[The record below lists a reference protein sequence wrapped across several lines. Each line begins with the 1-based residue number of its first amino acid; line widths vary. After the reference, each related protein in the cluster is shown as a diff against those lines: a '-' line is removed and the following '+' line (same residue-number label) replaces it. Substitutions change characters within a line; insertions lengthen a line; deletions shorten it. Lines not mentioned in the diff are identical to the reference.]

1 MIDVRYEEDKPSSHQ
16 HEPPAHVGLSGGSGT
31 DVVFFVLK
39 NMKKHLK
46 KKTLLTKKVSFIFT
60 IIDSLIFKFYN
71 CNLKICD
78 VAFIVSITFQY
89 NP

>member
-1 MIDVRYEEDKPSSHQ
+1 MGAWTEFLIIIKKKKKTSLRCVIDVRYEEDKPSSHQ

-46 KKTLLTKKVSFIFT
+46 
-60 IIDSLIFKFYN
+60 
-71 CNLKICD
+71 
-78 VAFIVSITFQY
+78 
-89 NP
+89 